1 MRLWPEKNQCRWWQW
16 QPLSSDRDRT
26 QRVVELMTL
35 LCNSHIKVSLGFL
48 FIRFTLSLRPAL
60 VPQKFSFQLCLC
72 VEQNFLRWLLQSF
85 HSVGWHWSTT
95 LCMTSMA
102 WWAWAPNG
110 FVCAPHLKLSL
121 YFLLGYNVFQRCH
134 RRTKLTLKKKKTF
147 LLKDTSFQV
156 KSLSKRLSWWAHIH
170 ARHCVA
176 LLRLKI

>member
-1 MRLWPEKNQCRWWQW
+1 MSLTFPVGFKIHMKPSLFHASVTWEKPVQMVTVTATVIWQGQNAKGCW
-16 QPLSSDRDRT
+16 AYDL
-26 QRVVELMTL
+26 VVQF
-35 LCNSHIKVSLGFL
+35 SYKSF
-48 FIRFTLSLRPAL
+48 FRFSFHQVYSLSLRPAL

-102 WWAWAPNG
+102 WWAWAANG

-134 RRTKLTLKKKKTF
+134 RRTKLTLKKKKLF
-147 LLKDTSFQV
+147 YWKIH
-156 KSLSKRLSWWAHIH
+156 LSK
-170 ARHCVA
+170 
-176 LLRLKI
+176 